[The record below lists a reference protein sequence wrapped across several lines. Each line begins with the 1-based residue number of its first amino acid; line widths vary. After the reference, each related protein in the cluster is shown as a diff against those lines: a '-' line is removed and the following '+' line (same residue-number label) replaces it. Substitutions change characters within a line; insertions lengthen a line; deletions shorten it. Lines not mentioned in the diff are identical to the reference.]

1 MTQPHI
7 PSQPQPVPQP
17 QPAAQSQTGT
27 ASSRWPLLSHEV
39 TPLAADEWR
48 IPLIGLL
55 VFKKSD
61 IK

>member
-17 QPAAQSQTGT
+17 QPAAQSQTGNGFQP
-27 ASSRWPLLSHEV
+27 PLLSHEV